1 MQIMLP
7 KSEITLRQIMTRHIV
22 TVSPDDSLHAIR
34 DLFESHHFHHVLVV
48 ENGKLVGVISDR
60 DVLRNLSPF
69 VGNSFSERRQDVATL
84 NRRAHQ
90 IMSRHLITASDE
102 TLLNDAVQMILDKDI
117 SCLPVVTEN
126 MHPLGIVTWHDFLRA
141 LAADR

>member
-1 MQIMLP
+1 MLP